1 MSAHSSETANLLR
14 SQALIAKTQG
24 RLSARVE
31 KIEADLAELSKLVGG
46 AASPRK
52 VQQVHASPAERAT
65 VAQAARAVERLT
77 GVPATLIRSPS
88 RTKRVVRARW
98 LAMKIA
104 HDCGLSI
111 AGIGRALAM
120 DHTTVMHGLRKIA
133 AEQAGAKHDDQA

>member
-1 MSAHSSETANLLR
+1 MKDMSLTELQSAV
-14 SQALIAKTQG
+14 ALMAQTQG
-24 RLSARVE
+24 RIMSRLQGLETALQGKADRAPCGSAKCRP
-31 KIEADLAELSKLVGG
+31 ST
-46 AASPRK
+46 SPPT
-52 VQQVHASPAERAT
+52 PAERAT

-77 GVPATLIRSPS
+77 GVSATLIRSPS

-120 DHTTVMHGLRKIA
+120 DHTTVMHGLRQIA